1 MMYFI
6 ERERGGG
13 GMVIKKKWSHKKMS
27 KQDFIK
33 EYKFWKSLQGQK
45 FPPKLTKLIKTNSIY
60 ILREFRK
67 LVMTLKNVKNT
78 PNLIR

>member
-1 MMYFI
+1 
-6 ERERGGG
+6 
-13 GMVIKKKWSHKKMS
+13 MS

-60 ILREFRK
+60 IYIKRIQKVSYGFTK
-67 LVMTLKNVKNT
+67 CQKYS
-78 PNLIR
+78 